1 MPELPAIEV
10 KNLSKRYQLGTIG
23 ATTLRD
29 SLVRLARRVGK
40 GRADTTLPE
49 EFWALRDVS
58 FSVARGEVLGIIGK
72 NGAGKSTLLK
82 VLSRITDPTAGEA
95 IIRGR
100 VASLLE
106 VGTGFHPELTGRE
119 NTYLNGAILGMR
131 KREIDAKLEAIS
143 EFAGVEKFMDTP
155 VKRYSSGMWVRLAF
169 AVAAHLD
176 PDILIIDEVLAVGD
190 AAFQQKCLGK
200 IGEVAESGR
209 TVLFV
214 SHNMAAI
221 QSFCSRVLV
230 IEDGTVAF
238 DGSPSDGVERYYSGL
253 TELRTT
259 GSVPRTHPIPDTAA
273 AWVTSARLITKRD
286 SEQPELNTGDPL
298 SFEVAVTARTPLPGL
313 VVGIGIENVRG
324 VRICTFHTKCDP
336 QFEVEGSAGD
346 YLFRCD
352 VGEVGLAG
360 GVYHVRIQIETGNE
374 SVELIESAF
383 TFLLLSTDYFQ
394 NGGRLV
400 GGAIL
405 VPQRWSLQR
414 PADRRLAEDDVHACS
429 LSS

>member
-1 MPELPAIEV
+1 MSELSAIEV

-29 SLVRLARRVGK
+29 SLVRLARRVRN
-40 GRADTTLPE
+40 GRAETTVSE

-58 FSVARGEVLGIIGK
+58 FNVARGEVLGIIGK

-82 VLSRITDPTAGEA
+82 VLSRITDPTEGEA

-131 KREIDAKLEAIS
+131 KREIDEKLEAIS

-155 VKRYSSGMWVRLAF
+155 AKRYSSGMRVRLAF

-230 IEDGTVAF
+230 IEGGTVAF

-259 GSVPRTHPIPDTAA
+259 GEYRRTRPIPDTAP

-286 SEQPELNTGDPL
+286 SETAELNTGDPL

-324 VRICTFHTKCDP
+324 VRVCTFHTKCDP

-383 TFLLLSTDYFQ
+383 TFLLLSTDYFK

-414 PADRRLAEDDVHACS
+414 PTDRRLAEDDVRACS